1 MVQKNKGHTQE
12 LGDLIRIPIQ
22 EAGLFKESILGI
34 LDLIKVE
41 DCNRVQQEY
50 IKNIYRLLEYF
61 SKSE

>member
-1 MVQKNKGHTQE
+1 MQRNKGHTQE
-12 LGDLIRIPIQ
+12 LGDLIQIPIQ